1 MPDWLI
7 TYLGSLQGGI
17 VRTLAAELRAGGL
30 GTAWLAFGLGAL
42 HALTPGHGKAALAA
56 YFLGREAGVGK
67 GVRIVAYGV
76 VRLLA
81 GLVFSLGL
89 ILVIVGGAELFTDNT
104 LMVMACASGKVH
116 VGEVLRAWGV
126 VYLGNFMGA
135 AGMAVLVYLSAG
147 CAHGNGAVG
156 LAALASAD
164 GKASLSGLQ
173 ALVHGILAN
182 VLVCLAVWLCFSA
195 RTTTDKILAIVPPV
209 AAFSAAGFEHSI
221 ANMYLLTFALL
232 TKFAAPAVFWD
243 AINRTPSTFPH
254 LAMVASLTNLLWV
267 TLGNMIGGMLVGIT
281 YWFIYLRKPLLSP
294 QTSMRRQLP
303 RYPWPTP
310 SSPRKP

>member
-1 MPDWLI
+1 MDPNEETHLKPEFASSIDALLPAEMAEKAEHVGVEK
-7 TYLGSLQGGI
+7 TRLDAMSL
-17 VRTLAAELRAGGL
+17 LALAVLAG
-30 GTAWLAFGLGAL
+30 AFVAFGSMFSIVVSAGA
-42 HALTPGHGKAALAA
+42 
-56 YFLGREAGVGK
+56 EGVLP
-67 GVRIVAYGV
+67 YGV

-89 ILVIVGGAELFTDNT
+89 ILVIVGGAELFTGNT

-135 AGMAVLVYLSAG
+135 ASIAVLVYLSAG
-147 CAHGNGAVG
+147 YTHGNGAVG

-164 GKASLSGLQ
+164 GKTSLSALQ

-232 TKFAAPAVFWD
+232 TKFAASAVFWD
-243 AINRTPSTFPH
+243 AINRTPSAFPH
-254 LAMVASLTNLLWV
+254 LAMMASLTNLL
-267 TLGNMIGGMLVGIT
+267 
-281 YWFIYLRKPLLSP
+281 
-294 QTSMRRQLP
+294 
-303 RYPWPTP
+303 
-310 SSPRKP
+310 